1 MMRVVL
7 METSTCMYRKKAT
20 LVVESDYSYITKL
33 ESYITIVVDI
43 CWFSELVIVVL
54 WASQV

>member
-1 MMRVVL
+1 